1 MAGKVCSDNEA
12 EALLRAMYDFAMR
25 VLSPDEKPSPEE
37 LAILPAM
44 ISTLCQLSLP

>member
-1 MAGKVCSDNEA
+1 MAKQVCNNGEA

-37 LAILPAM
+37 LAILPE
-44 ISTLCQLSLP
+44 IIRTLCQLSLP